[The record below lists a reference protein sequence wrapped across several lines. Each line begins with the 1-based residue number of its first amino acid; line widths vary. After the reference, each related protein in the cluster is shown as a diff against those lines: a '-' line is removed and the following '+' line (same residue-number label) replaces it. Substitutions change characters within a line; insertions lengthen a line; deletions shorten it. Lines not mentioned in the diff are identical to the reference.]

1 MMLKNTIRKFF
12 IYNKLTDDKFGNKL
26 NKEDL

>member
-1 MMLKNTIRKFF
+1 MLKNTIRKFF
-12 IYNKLTDDKFGNKL
+12 IYNKLMDDKFEGKL